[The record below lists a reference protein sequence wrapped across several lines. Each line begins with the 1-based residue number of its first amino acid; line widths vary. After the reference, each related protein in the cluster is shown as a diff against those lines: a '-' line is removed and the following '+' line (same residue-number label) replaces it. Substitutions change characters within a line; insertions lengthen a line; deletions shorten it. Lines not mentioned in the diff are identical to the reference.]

1 MVFAFSLDV
10 KNFRENNL
18 FWKTCHFWTN
28 FNVFTKNN
36 FVLPLIHVMLG
47 VIKPHTHLY
56 GVTFAYPV
64 KNILHFDENLAWPS
78 NYPKHSLLSTLQVWH
93 FGSDLMI
100 FDWFF
105 GKILGFSH
113 SLCVKLLIL
122 IVWPSLKGQQR
133 AQNFKSF
140 WPFSHFLKNQLTS
153 QGKPTAAQHGSS
165 LNWRG
170 SRALAGM
177 AGEYEFT
184 TKNGLNGG
192 SKVTVNLW

>member
-1 MVFAFSLDV
+1 MS
-10 KNFRENNL
+10 KNFVKITYLEKLVIFEQKSMFSR
-18 FWKTCHFWTN
+18 KI
-28 FNVFTKNN
+28 N

-47 VIKPHTHLY
+47 VIKPHTHLN

-78 NYPKHSLLSTLQVWH
+78 NYPKHSLLSTLQVRH

-100 FDWFF
+100 FDGFF

-113 SLCVKLLIL
+113 SLCVKLLVL

-140 WPFSHFLKNQLTS
+140 GLLTS
-153 QGKPTAAQHGSS
+153 TAAQ
-165 LNWRG
+165 LCWCYIMTR
-170 SRALAGM
+170 L
-177 AGEYEFT
+177 
-184 TKNGLNGG
+184 
-192 SKVTVNLW
+192 

>member
-18 FWKTCHFWTN
+18 FWKTCHFWTK

-47 VIKPHTHLY
+47 VIKPHTHLN

-140 WPFSHFLKNQLTS
+140 WLFAPFFEKSAYFSRQANCGPARLFFKLTRLPS
-153 QGKPTAAQHGSS
+153 
-165 LNWRG
+165 
-170 SRALAGM
+170 AGW
-177 AGEYEFT
+177 
-184 TKNGLNGG
+184 NGG
-192 SKVTVNLW
+192 RIRIHH

>member
-1 MVFAFSLDV
+1 MLLALDV
-10 KNFRENNL
+10 KKFRENNL
-18 FWKTCHFWTN
+18 FWKIVIFQQKSM
-28 FNVFTKNN
+28 FSRKIK

-100 FDWFF
+100 FDGFF
-105 GKILGFSH
+105 GKILEFSH
-113 SLCVKLLIL
+113 SLCVKLLVL

-140 WPFSHFLKNQLTS
+140 WPVAPLLFWQAQL
-153 QGKPTAAQHGSS
+153 
-165 LNWRG
+165 LNCVD
-170 SRALAGM
+170 
-177 AGEYEFT
+177 
-184 TKNGLNGG
+184 
-192 SKVTVNLW
+192 VT